1 MGKTGALLVTLRWES
16 WWEKSR
22 RCLASPPLQNLGLS
36 LMELLVYSGQQRRR
50 PPHQRTK
57 KNLVFSKPCSPC
69 SSLRP
74 PPPSVEVFSEEGS
87 LVAQTM
93 TRQPPPPRQ
102 HQQQQP
108 PNVEVFL
115 EEDFFARNTAFF
127 LGQNLFLI
135 QNKILFAKSQK
146 YIK

>member
-1 MGKTGALLVTLRWES
+1 MG
-16 WWEKSR
+16 
-22 RCLASPPLQNLGLS
+22 
-36 LMELLVYSGQQRRR
+36 GQPQRR

-74 PPPSVEVFSEEGS
+74 TPPPPPQHQPPPSVVVFWEAASWA
-87 LVAQTM
+87 VPAM
-93 TRQPPPPRQ
+93 MRQPPPPPRLPQ
-102 HQQQQP
+102 RQQP

-127 LGQNLFLI
+127 LGQNIFLI
-135 QNKILFAKSQK
+135 QNEIQFAESQK
-146 YIK
+146 YMTVFAK